1 MRSLHSFM
9 VVMVV
14 AGLAAT
20 TSVSISMMQA
30 EIGRTRS
37 ERLSA
42 QLATAS
48 RALVAT
54 LEQRLKGVLDTQ
66 NSTAYELSVDP
77 ALAEPYPAIADM
89 TPNNRLPMLS
99 KNQHFLGRM
108 LSVIFT
114 RPDVQFFGFIH
125 PNGRWHAFGSLF
137 GRASGLWEYLESTPS
152 TYFHGIPLG
161 QPSAE
166 DVATQFDIPCVESVT
181 CLGEPD
187 TRRALDDFLALD
199 DSQDW
204 GAVEQT
210 TGHSLGKMELL
221 GDGTLID
228 HTTCGDEFRPTVLYS
243 PYWDHDVRANTT
255 RFEAPRPRTLTAP
268 LPHPPPLCP
277 ARPALGRC
285 ELDSGCALAGCAREW
300 LHHPV

>member
-1 MRSLHSFM
+1 MSLPSVRSLHSFM

-66 NSTAYELSVDP
+66 NSTANELFVDP
-77 ALAEPYPAIADM
+77 SLAEPYPAISDL
-89 TPNNRLPMLS
+89 TPDNRLPMLS
-99 KNQHFLGRM
+99 KHKHSLESM
-108 LSVIFT
+108 LSVIFA
-114 RPDVQFFGFIH
+114 RPDMDVYGFLH
-125 PNGRWHAFGSLF
+125 RNNRMQAFSSLF
-137 GRASGLWEYLESTPS
+137 GRETGLWEYLESTPS
-152 TYFHGIPLG
+152 TYVIGLPLG
-161 QPSAE
+161 QPSSEA
-166 DVATQFDIPCVESVT
+166 VATQFGIPCIERIT
-181 CLGEPD
+181 CRGKPD
-187 TRRALDDFLALD
+187 TRRVLADFRALD

-210 TGHSLGKMELL
+210 TGHSLGKVQLL
-221 GDGTLID
+221 GDGTLLD
-228 HTTCGDEFRPTVLYS
+228 HTTCGDVYRPDPVS
-243 PYWDHDVRANTT
+243 RSQ
-255 RFEAPRPRTLTAP
+255 P
-268 LPHPPPLCP
+268 L
-277 ARPALGRC
+277 
-285 ELDSGCALAGCAREW
+285 
-300 LHHPV
+300 

>member
-54 LEQRLKGVLDTQ
+54 LEQRLKGVLETQ
-66 NSTAYELSVDP
+66 NSTANKLSVDP
-77 ALAEPYPAIADM
+77 ALAEPYPAIADT
-89 TPNNRLPMLS
+89 TPGNRQPMLS
-99 KNQHFLGRM
+99 GHKHFLEGM
-108 LSVIFT
+108 LSVVFEH
-114 RPDVQFFGFIH
+114 PDMSACGFVH
-125 PNGRWHAFGSLF
+125 RNGRWQGFSSLF
-137 GRASGLWEYLESTPS
+137 GRETGLWEYWESTPS

-161 QPSAE
+161 QPSTEA
-166 DVATQFDIPCVESVT
+166 VAAQFGIPCVESVT

-187 TRRALDDFLALD
+187 TRRVLADFRALD

-210 TGHSLGKMELL
+210 TGHSLGKVQLL
-221 GDGTLID
+221 ADGTLID
-228 HTTCGDEFRPTVLYS
+228 HTTCGDITEPYS
-243 PYWDHDVRANTT
+243 PFWNRDVRANAKS
-255 RFEAPRPRTLTAP
+255 RIA
-268 LPHPPPLCP
+268 PPL
-277 ARPALGRC
+277 AHA
-285 ELDSGCALAGCAREW
+285 A
-300 LHHPV
+300 